1 MLINIDEIKIKKRVR
16 KDLGDLET
24 LKDSLRRYG
33 LLSPITINTRNEL
46 VAGQRRLESAKQ
58 LGWTTITAN
67 VVDAEDKIGQLEM
80 ELEENTQRLPFT
92 DEELLAGY
100 NALEKLKNPPLF
112 TRIMNGIK
120 NFFTCCNEKSEQ
132 IREEKISKSFKIA
145 LLLPIGI
152 ISVIVFSIL
161 YKTSV
166 ISGIVRAFIDVI
178 NVCLMGCGLIF
189 TIRLFIL
196 KKSKNKSQIYW
207 FLNKSPLY
215 FSMT

>member
-67 VVDAEDKIGQLEM
+67 VVDAENKIGQLEM

-100 NALEKLKNPPLF
+100 NALEKLKNPSLF
-112 TRIMNGIK
+112 TKILNGIK

-132 IREEKISKSFKIA
+132 IRDEKITKSLKLA
-145 LLLPIGI
+145 LLLPVGI

-166 ISGIVRAFIDVI
+166 ISGIVRAFIDII
-178 NVCLMGCGLIF
+178 NVFLMGYGLIF
-189 TIRLFIL
+189 TIRFFIL
-196 KKSKNKSQIYW
+196 KKTKNKSQNY
-207 FLNKSPLY
+207 
-215 FSMT
+215 

>member
-33 LLSPITINTRNEL
+33 LLSPITINTKNEL

-58 LGWTTITAN
+58 LGWTTINAN

-92 DEELLAGY
+92 DDELLAGY
-100 NALEKLKNPPLF
+100 NALEKLKNPPFF
-112 TRIMNGIK
+112 TKVFGAIK

-132 IREEKISKSFKIA
+132 IKIEKINKSYKFA

-152 ISVIVFSIL
+152 ISVIIFSIL

-166 ISGIVRAFIDVI
+166 ISGIIRAFIDII
-178 NVCLMGCGLIF
+178 NVVLMSVGIIF
-189 TIRLFIL
+189 TTRIFIL
-196 KKSKNKSQIYW
+196 KKIKK
-207 FLNKSPLY
+207 
-215 FSMT
+215 

>member
-80 ELEENTQRLPFT
+80 ELEENTQRVPFT

-132 IREEKISKSFKIA
+132 IREEKISKSFKFA

-196 KKSKNKSQIYW
+196 KKSKNKSQIY
-207 FLNKSPLY
+207 
-215 FSMT
+215 

>member
-132 IREEKISKSFKIA
+132 IREEKINKSLKIA

-196 KKSKNKSQIYW
+196 KKSKNKSQIY
-207 FLNKSPLY
+207 
-215 FSMT
+215 

>member
-67 VVDAEDKIGQLEM
+67 VVDAENKIGQLEM

-100 NALEKLKNPPLF
+100 NALEKLKNPSLF
-112 TRIMNGIK
+112 TKILNGIK
-120 NFFTCCNEKSEQ
+120 NFFTCSNEKSEQ
-132 IREEKISKSFKIA
+132 IREEKITKSLKLA
-145 LLLPIGI
+145 LFLPVGI

-166 ISGIVRAFIDVI
+166 ISGIVRAFIDII
-178 NVCLMGCGLIF
+178 NVFLMGYGLIF
-189 TIRLFIL
+189 TIRFFIL
-196 KKSKNKSQIYW
+196 KKTKNKSQNY
-207 FLNKSPLY
+207 
-215 FSMT
+215 